1 MHHLKCK
8 LYKNFAFLT
17 SPISHTDPTASQPQ
31 TPGRALLAAR
41 RGAGEKQLPLGLAI
55 LQTQNSQSAATRRLL
70 AGLPEL
76 RNEPA
81 PPPPRAAG
89 AAAPPP
95 PPAPAPRSRPPGP
108 APPRAPPQRSVPCR
122 SAPPPDPVCGGP
134 PGGAPLAPGPAQ
146 PAAAIG
152 WSGGVY
158 SPARSGGRAWHRV
171 TLSGPRRRR
180 RGRPVR
186 RVNGPERLQLEVGIS
201 GKRQKDPSRRER
213 RTKPPLQHCS

>member
-1 MHHLKCK
+1 MQIMQK
-8 LYKNFAFLT
+8 LRISYISDFSHRSYRIPATNPGSGSFSSKARSRRKAVT
-17 SPISHTDPTASQPQ
+17 SRLSNTTNTELAVRGHPAAP
-31 TPGRALLAAR
+31 RRAAR
-41 RGAGEKQLPLGLAI
+41 AAEWA
-55 LQTQNSQSAATRRLL
+55 SA
-70 AGLPEL
+70 
-76 RNEPA
+76 
-81 PPPPRAAG
+81 
-89 AAAPPP
+89 
-95 PPAPAPRSRPPGP
+95 APAPRRGGCSATSPARPGPSQPPPRPGP

-152 WSGGVY
+152 WGGGVY

-213 RTKPPLQHCS
+213 RAKPPLQRCS